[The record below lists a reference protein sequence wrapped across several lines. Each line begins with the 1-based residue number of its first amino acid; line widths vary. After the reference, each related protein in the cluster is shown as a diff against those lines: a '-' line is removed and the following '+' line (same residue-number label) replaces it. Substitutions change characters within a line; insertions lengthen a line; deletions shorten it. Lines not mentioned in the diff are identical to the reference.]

1 LKLRITVENDIAL
14 EVVPRLVVTTASV
27 LLAFGD
33 YRMVFGSV
41 GGLLLSVRRKA
52 NAGEKKKQHHYLLH
66 IVGSFRPVS

>member
-1 LKLRITVENDIAL
+1 
-14 EVVPRLVVTTASV
+14 VVTTASV

-52 NAGEKKKQHHYLLH
+52 NAGEKKSNTIIFFISLVPFVRQLNDF
-66 IVGSFRPVS
+66 S